1 MYHRIS
7 FSTCHPPPRDDNRQ
21 YIITLTADTPYKN
34 PRTPVSAICI
44 GDNIAVVH
52 QHYNLSDGV
61 IPTKRSAE
69 GSRAGTLPEHS
80 VRFFASL

>member
-1 MYHRIS
+1 MCHRIP
-7 FSTCHPPPRDDNRQ
+7 FSTCHPPPRNDNQ
-21 YIITLTADTPYKN
+21 LQIKILMADTAYDN
-34 PRTPVSAICI
+34 PRMPVSAICI